1 MTLPLFSVNPM
12 ALPPPPTSYVLHP
25 LLEGFHETVVVA
37 FVVGVAAVAVDPE
50 VSELVF
56 VAVDIPDVFEPQAFV
71 DIVVVFVVLIPACV
85 LVFEVDSPV
94 HPRFFVLPKIFSFA
108 NSSSSVEIVDKESV
122 HSSTGVHTN
131 YDSGSNLSNVD
142 LR

>member
-1 MTLPLFSVNPM
+1 M
-12 ALPPPPTSYVLHP
+12 
-25 LLEGFHETVVVA
+25 VV
-37 FVVGVAAVAVDPE
+37 VVGVAAVAVEPE
-50 VSELVF
+50 VVF
-56 VAVDIPDVFEPQAFV
+56 VAVDIPYVSEPQAFV
-71 DIVVVFVVLIPACV
+71 DIAVVFVVLIPACV

-94 HPRFFVLPKIFSFA
+94 HPRFFALPRIFSFA